1 MKHRSNTNADFL
13 KALASS
19 PVAKLNQHLLNSSNN
34 SSSSKKLP
42 KQPKSSKALRWIG
55 KNLHIWCREKK
66 HTLRKEYEFAPGR
79 KYRSDW
85 AIEEMKVL
93 IEFEGGVF
101 MARGGHNSPTGI
113 QRDIDKYSLA
123 QKLGFTV
130 IRLTAINYE
139 TILQQLDEILKNKGG
154 IK

>member
-1 MKHRSNTNADFL
+1 MKPRSNTNADFL
-13 KALASS
+13 KALAAS
-19 PVAKLNQHLLNSSNN
+19 PVAKLNQHILNPPAIPD
-34 SSSSKKLP
+34 SSKKI

-55 KNLHIWCREKK
+55 KNLHFWCIDKK
-66 HTLRKEYEFAPGR
+66 LTLRKEYEFAPGR
-79 KYRSDW
+79 KYAADW
-85 AIEEMKVL
+85 AIEELKIL
-93 IEFEGGVF
+93 IEFEGGIF

-139 TILQQLDEILKNKGG
+139 TILQQLDEILKTREV
-154 IK
+154 